1 MFAAITNAGRA
12 AFTAAAPVYVRAIEA
27 QFAASLTNDELDQL
41 GRILN
46 KINASATQRGSTART
61 TDL

>member
-1 MFAAITNAGRA
+1 M
-12 AFTAAAPVYVRAIEA
+12 
-27 QFAASLTNDELDQL
+27 NDELDQL